1 MDQIINSY
9 MDTWRNWNN
18 FSGRTRRSG
27 YWYAVLANAVIS
39 LLLSILADLAGIFS
53 VVSVLYSLAYLV
65 PGLALTVR
73 RLHDTGHSAWWLLV
87 CLVPAVLGSVAAVV
101 IVLATGMV
109 LMGASGSVG
118 LFALAALLGI
128 ACLVCAV
135 FSLILL
141 VKDSGPDNRYGPN
154 PKGMFWGTGAPQPG
168 YQYQPPREGPGYGP
182 EL

>member
-65 PGLALTVR
+65 PGLPLP
-73 RLHDTGHSAWWLLV
+73 SAGSMTPAIPPGGCWSVLSPLSW
-87 CLVPAVLGSVAAVV
+87 VPSPPLS
-101 IVLATGMV
+101 
-109 LMGASGSVG
+109 S
-118 LFALAALLGI
+118 
-128 ACLVCAV
+128 
-135 FSLILL
+135 
-141 VKDSGPDNRYGPN
+141 Y
-154 PKGMFWGTGAPQPG
+154 WPQG
-168 YQYQPPREGPGYGP
+168 WS
-182 EL
+182 